1 MNINRNNYEEYFL
14 LYADNELSK
23 AERKMVEVFVNENP
37 HLKEEFCMLKRT
49 INLPDEDIKLKDK
62 LFLYKNESSFA
73 INKNNYEELF
83 VLFHDNELSEKE
95 KRETEN
101 FVAQDANLKLEFEL
115 IGKAKLIPDTWIVYP
130 DKKELYRKQKSGRVF
145 SILVWRYAVAAVLI
159 GFGLWFSI
167 PYFTNQPTKAPVTA
181 QNIPI
186 KKPKA
191 PTADIIPIEPKKETA
206 QIASSTI
213 NKAKKDFSNGH
224 HRADKRVQ
232 KSSNSVVVEKNE
244 VKTEA
249 SSLTKQIQH
258 LKNEPFDVV
267 AIKTPIE
274 NNKENVDNHKK
285 PVEDTAKTSNQK
297 AVQPVQLNYTQTAA
311 YTGASSDND
320 NYVFYDVP
328 AEQFNKTKV
337 GGFLKKVKR
346 IVERTNPISRLLEGN
361 EEQVVAK
368 KL

>member
-1 MNINRNNYEEYFL
+1 MYFKMNINRNNYEEYFL

-37 HLKEEFCMLKRT
+37 DLKEEFCMLKLT
-49 INLPDEDIKLKDK
+49 INLPDEEIKLNDK
-62 LFLYKNESSFA
+62 LFLYKNEGSFA
-73 INKNNYEELF
+73 INENNYEEVF
-83 VLFHDNELSEKE
+83 VLYHDNELSEKE

-101 FVAQDANLKLEFEL
+101 FVAQHANLKLEFEL
-115 IGKAKLIPDTWIVYP
+115 IGKAKLTPDTLIVYP
-130 DKKELYRKQKSGRVF
+130 DKKELYRKEKSGRVV
-145 SILVWRYAVAAVLI
+145 SIMVWRYAVAAVLI

-167 PYFTNQPTKAPVTA
+167 PYFTNQPTKVPVTA

-191 PTADIIPIEPKKETA
+191 PTPDIIHVEPKKETA
-206 QIASSTI
+206 QIASSAV
-213 NKAKKDFSNGH
+213 NKEKENFSNGH
-224 HRADKRVQ
+224 HKVDKPVQ
-232 KSSNSVVVEKNE
+232 KSSNNVAVE
-244 VKTEA
+244 KTEA

-258 LKNEPFDVV
+258 LKNEPVDVV
-267 AIKTPIE
+267 ALKTSIE
-274 NNKENVDNHKK
+274 NNQENADNHKK
-285 PVEDTAKTSNQK
+285 PIEDAAKISIQK

-311 YTGASSDND
+311 YTEASSDND